1 MGLPSK
7 LGDVHGEG
15 YSCVLVCGSPCNT
28 VLLSTKVPDRCIGGS
43 TRGLGSRVVGM
54 GFPLLLLR
62 YPVGHQGL

>member
-1 MGLPSK
+1 MVSPSK
-7 LGDVHGEG
+7 LGDVHREG
-15 YSCVLVCGSPCNT
+15 SSCVLACGPPCNT
-28 VLLSTKVPDRCIGGS
+28 VLPVTKVPYGCIGGS